1 MGKRVYVAGVL
12 RNTPDNMMAW
22 LRDPQRVV
30 PNNAMPDLGLNEQQ
44 ARDIAAYLFA
54 LD

>member
-1 MGKRVYVAGVL
+1 MSFGSHDDDLAARSPM
-12 RNTPDNMMAW
+12 TW
-22 LRDPQRVV
+22 LRDPQSVV

-44 ARDIAAYLFA
+44 ARDIAAYLYT